1 MLMIGMFITVT
12 FVYGVAFSTVKPK
25 RMLRALRIITVGK
38 EMRHERGQVRPCFTW
53 VVFAAW
59 IGWLVYAFLSLP
71 SMWASRKTARD
82 LKVMMSI
89 ML

>member
-1 MLMIGMFITVT
+1 MIGMFITET